1 MKRASLLG
9 ATAWR
14 RGRDAGGRFLAGQPE
29 RRWPATRHG
38 RDDASADTLD
48 RKEVETIVRDYLLA
62 NPELLLE
69 VQQAL
74 DAKQKEEQRRALAI
88 IKDAK
93 DEIFN
98 SAHDGVVG
106 NPDGKVTI
114 VEFYDY
120 NCGYCKRAIEDMQAL
135 TAADPDLR
143 FVLKEFPI
151 LGPDSQKASVV
162 SMAFHKLMP
171 EKYGEF
177 HNQLLGGQGRAG
189 EASAIKIA
197 VSLGADEAKL
207 REAMKDPTITEH
219 LRRDLRPRQQ
229 AGDHRHAVLRGR
241 QRGGVRRARP
251 GSARPRRSPRQGRAC
266 ATAALLTADRSSRA
280 PVSALLWTGGR

>member
-1 MKRASLLG
+1 MKRAFLLG
-9 ATAWR
+9 ATGLAMAVAML
-14 RGRDAGGRFLAGQPE
+14 AGGFLAAQPE
-29 RRWPATRHG
+29 AALAGNNTPMTA
-38 RDDASADTLD
+38 ASPDTLD
-48 RKEVETIVRDYLLA
+48 RKAVETIVREYLLA

-74 DAKQKEEQRRALAI
+74 DAKQKEQQKIAQKAI
-88 IKDAK
+88 IEGAK
-93 DEIFN
+93 DTIYK
-98 SAHDGVVG
+98 SAHDGIVG

-114 VEFYDY
+114 VEFFDY
-120 NCGYCKRAIEDMQAL
+120 NCGYCKRAIEDMRAL

-162 SMAFHKLMP
+162 SMAFHKMMP

-177 HNQLLGGQGRAG
+177 HNQLLSGHGRAG

-207 REAMKDPTITEH
+207 REAMKDPEINDIFNETYELANKLAITGT
-219 LRRDLRPRQQ
+219 PSYVI
-229 AGDHRHAVLRGR
+229 GDEVVFGA
-241 QRGGVRRARP
+241 
-251 GSARPRRSPRQGRAC
+251 QGRDVLDQKLAIVKAAC
-266 ATAALLTADRSSRA
+266 ATAAC
-280 PVSALLWTGGR
+280 